1 MIRLGH
7 ILYGLHWTFQ
17 AVTAPIRK
25 RRQSTVVR
33 CLQALSDAKDEV
45 RRAKVRGDTRR
56 QHQATA
62 RLQSAMT
69 ELLRAERRLGWK
81 R

>member
-1 MIRLGH
+1 MLGYLFLRAH
-7 ILYGLHWTFQ
+7 VAFQ

-33 CLQALSDAKDEV
+33 CLQAVSDAKDEV

-56 QHQATA
+56 QHQAMA

-81 R
+81 S

>member
-1 MIRLGH
+1 MLGYLFLRAH
-7 ILYGLHWTFQ
+7 VAIQ

-25 RRQSTVVR
+25 RQQSTVVR
-33 CLQALSDAKDEV
+33 CLQAVSDAKDEV